1 MATIASVW
9 RRLVTC
15 LSSLKFYL
23 ILLCLVATVF
33 VLLQICSFQITQHS
47 LSLPPALLT
56 YLKHQ
61 PEQQSENKTAYLV
74 EKLRESVTFLPL
86 KDIRFS
92 NKPLEGHTWF
102 MSSLLDNQTKGEAQY
117 QEFPS
122 DSSNGRLLCLK
133 GIDEHDGSW
142 NYYALAWPEALPT
155 NAMLQEGLT
164 FVSYNQYDYGNLWHG
179 LTAAFPFVSWSLRNQ
194 CEKPQKWVLYH
205 KGELRYWMGNWLS
218 EILTATYGQEP
229 EIIHFVDKNKPVCF
243 EKAVVMR
250 HNEGGM
256 SREKRLEVFDHL
268 RCKVR
273 NYCNIASSETSK
285 PRIGMTLLLRT
296 GARSFK
302 NESAVIN
309 VFKRECE
316 RVDGCVLSVSY
327 SNNLTFCEQV
337 ELMKRTDVLVSPHG
351 AQLTNLFLMD
361 RNSSVMEFFPKGWL
375 KLAGVGQLVYKWGA
389 NWSGMRHEG
398 AWHDPFGETCKFPD
412 TDKRCMSLVYKNAM
426 IGYNETYFGEWARL
440 VLGKVNIRKKE
451 EIPEHNHVS
460 LDVCS
465 QC

>member
-1 MATIASVW
+1 MATSVW
-9 RRLVTC
+9 RRLVAC
-15 LSSLKFYL
+15 FSSLKFYL
-23 ILLCLVATVF
+23 TVLCLVATVF

-102 MSSLLDNQTKGEAQY
+102 MSSLFDNQTKGEAQY
-117 QEFPS
+117 QDFPS
-122 DSSNGRLLCLK
+122 DSSKGRLLCLK
-133 GIDEHDGSW
+133 GVDEHDGSW

-155 NAMLQEGLT
+155 NAILQEGLT

-229 EIIHFVDKNKPVCF
+229 EIIHFVDVNKPVCF
-243 EKAVVMR
+243 ENAVVMR

-256 SREKRLEVFDHL
+256 SRERRLEVFDHL
-268 RCKVR
+268 RCKAR
-273 NYCNIASSETSK
+273 NYCNISSPETSK
-285 PRIGMTLLLRT
+285 PRIGMTLLMRT

-309 VFKRECE
+309 VFERECE
-316 RVDGCVLSVSY
+316 RVEGCVLSVSY

-337 ELMKRTDVLVSPHG
+337 ELMKKTDVLVSPHG

-398 AWHDPFGETCKFPD
+398 AWHDPFGETCKFPG

-440 VLGKVNIRKKE
+440 VLSKV
-451 EIPEHNHVS
+451 PEHNKGNGS
-460 LDVCS
+460 LDVCP